1 MSFVVDS
8 HCHIFNA
15 DDVPVEGMMRAR
27 KIPGFVSVLIDRLL
41 QGLAPG
47 YGVAP
52 SSPVSADDRAHALV
66 NRLLASDDE
75 IKRLFRD
82 AQPHIRLHDGIDYI
96 TWAKVITGS
105 RRRITQT
112 MLDQFGEVDIFI
124 PLMVDMELWLNDPIK
139 TSIPQQIV
147 EIEKLIRAFPGCI
160 HPFAPFC
167 PRRAVRNAGTAGD
180 PLIFV
185 KDAIENRGFIGVKL
199 YPALGF
205 VPCNNATTI
214 PNDPESA
221 RYDKVLESLYEY
233 CDSEQVP
240 IAAHCS
246 PGGAEAQPGVS
257 GAYGNPMLWEP
268 VLQKYSHLR
277 LNLAHFGGG
286 KQMVESPDTCWSHD
300 IARLMEN
307 YSVYTDMGYFSCLRD
322 DRACRIYL
330 DTLTDIYEDHP
341 ILIDRM
347 MYGTDWEMIAVEP
360 KQEQYYQITH
370 DAFQNWCAGGLPSGT
385 MRNLFGQ
392 NAMQFLGLTDGEFN
406 FSRLSAYYAKNK
418 LTLPTW
424 LSGAMATP
432 IPAGQPAARPRTA
445 MLSLAAAPRRSGG
458 RKTSVRVHER
468 TSVRKSNTSV
478 GKKGRKKK
486 RPARR
491 RG

>member
-185 KDAIENRGFIGVKL
+185 KDAIENRGFIGVK
-199 YPALGF
+199 
-205 VPCNNATTI
+205 
-214 PNDPESA
+214 
-221 RYDKVLESLYEY
+221 
-233 CDSEQVP
+233 
-240 IAAHCS
+240 
-246 PGGAEAQPGVS
+246 
-257 GAYGNPMLWEP
+257 
-268 VLQKYSHLR
+268 
-277 LNLAHFGGG
+277 
-286 KQMVESPDTCWSHD
+286 
-300 IARLMEN
+300 
-307 YSVYTDMGYFSCLRD
+307 
-322 DRACRIYL
+322 
-330 DTLTDIYEDHP
+330 
-341 ILIDRM
+341 
-347 MYGTDWEMIAVEP
+347 
-360 KQEQYYQITH
+360 
-370 DAFQNWCAGGLPSGT
+370 
-385 MRNLFGQ
+385 
-392 NAMQFLGLTDGEFN
+392 
-406 FSRLSAYYAKNK
+406 
-418 LTLPTW
+418 
-424 LSGAMATP
+424 
-432 IPAGQPAARPRTA
+432 
-445 MLSLAAAPRRSGG
+445 
-458 RKTSVRVHER
+458 
-468 TSVRKSNTSV
+468 
-478 GKKGRKKK
+478 
-486 RPARR
+486 
-491 RG
+491 